1 MKIDADDSGQ
11 ISVEE
16 WIIWWLRRVS
26 CLPNPL
32 KQQEAIAKNTFQKFD
47 SDNSG
52 SLDASELHA
61 LISSLG
67 ETKFHQLLTENLTLP
82 KIQCICLI
90 LIFQFCF
97 LCLQQQVQET
107 KKDFDLFS
115 TFE

>member
-67 ETKFHQLLTENLTLP
+67 ESFITAKFHQLLTENLTLP
-82 KIQCICLI
+82 KI
-90 LIFQFCF
+90 
-97 LCLQQQVQET
+97 
-107 KKDFDLFS
+107 
-115 TFE
+115 